1 MSENYFVINTQ
12 LPSLNDYQNVCRYN
26 RFAAA
31 KFKKEYEEAIE
42 WAILKGKNSGT
53 LQHITA
59 YPVELDIEWHEKDRR
74 RDVDNIK
81 SAAKFILDGMTKVGL
96 IKDDSRKY
104 IAQIH
109 DTIVD
114 DKKTFVIVRIK
125 DSNNQQLTL
134 EEEQ

>member
-59 YPVELDIEWHEKDRR
+59 YPVQLDIEWHEKDRR

-81 SAAKFILDGMTKVGL
+81 SAAKFILDGMTKVRL

-104 IAQIH
+104 ISQIH

-125 DSNNQQLTL
+125 DGNNQQLTL